1 MFSLQDLIFSV
12 SLAVYIAISVTVAA
26 IRWGHKCE
34 PYAKY
39 PDYYYPAWKVFV
51 FCFLTNLVLLPVV
64 FFPSRPDAIL
74 LLRLLLI
81 MASPILCALVAFSY
95 FGKVLKVDW
104 WRKPVYALSFSYF
117 IMAFTALVLEI
128 VPGTQLGGLFGRCF
142 FAVGGTL
149 ALLYLACL
157 FMAVRMV
164 AKALR
169 RVAEENYSN
178 QEDFPRS
185 LARGFITINLLHLTT
200 SWVCTTIGTK
210 SALSICMLILS
221 ALAVALLIGILPP
234 HRAMTIEELEAGR
247 VQAQEEPEFTPPET
261 TQEEDEAD
269 EILSPQR
276 KKQIAR
282 AIRKYVEEEQAYLDS
297 HLTLASLSRSIGFNR
312 SYVSAVMSEQLGGF
326 FNYVNRCRLAHAA
339 QLKVEQPDI
348 AVGDLIAASGF
359 GSRQSYYNVRR
370 KLDE

>member
-1 MFSLQDLIFSV
+1 M
-12 SLAVYIAISVTVAA
+12 YIATSIIVAA
-26 IRWGHKCE
+26 VRWGHKCE
-34 PYAKY
+34 PYSKY

-51 FCFLTNLVLLPVV
+51 FCFMTNLVLLPAV

-104 WRKPVYALSFSYF
+104 WRKPVYALSSSYF
-117 IMAFTALVLEI
+117 IMALVALVLEI
-128 VPGTQLGGLFGRCF
+128 VPGTQLDGLFGRCF
-142 FAVGGTL
+142 FALGGLL
-149 ALLYLACL
+149 AVLYLACL

-178 QEDFPRS
+178 LEDFPRS
-185 LARGFITINLLHLTT
+185 LARGFITINFLHLTT

-210 SALSICMLILS
+210 SALSICMLVLS

-234 HRAMTIEELEAGR
+234 HRAMTIEALEAGR
-247 VQAQEEPEFTPPET
+247 TPTEEEPEIIPPET
-261 TQEEDEAD
+261 DQEDDGQD
-269 EILSPQR
+269 EILPPQR
-276 KKQIAR
+276 KKAIAR
-282 AIRKYVEEEQAYLDS
+282 AIRKYVEDEQAYLDS
-297 HLTLASLSRSIGFNR
+297 HLTLASLSRSIGINR
-312 SYVSAVMSEQLGGF
+312 SYVSAVMSESLGGF

-339 QLKVEQPDI
+339 RLKVERPDI
-348 AVGDLIAASGF
+348 TVGDLIAASGF

-370 KLDE
+370 KLEE